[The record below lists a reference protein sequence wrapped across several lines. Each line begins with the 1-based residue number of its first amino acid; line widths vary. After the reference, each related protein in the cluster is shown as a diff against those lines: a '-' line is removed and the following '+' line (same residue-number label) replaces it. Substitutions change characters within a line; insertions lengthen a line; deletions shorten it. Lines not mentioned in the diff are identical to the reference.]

1 MNRIN
6 ETFVRLQKEGR
17 KALITFITAGDPSLE
32 KTPAMVMAMAE
43 NGADIIE
50 LGVPFSDPLADGPT
64 IQAASMRSIH
74 RGTTLRNI
82 ITMVRDIRS
91 HSQVPLVLMSY
102 YNPILAYGVS
112 DFVADATS
120 TGVNGVIIPD
130 LPPEEG
136 KQLRQEAEAKELALI
151 QLVSPTST
159 PERMARLCRLS
170 CGFVYYVM
178 VTGITGTRRQLP
190 PAIAESLRQLKNLTE
205 TPIAAGFGIST
216 PEQAFEVGQYADGVI
231 VGSALVKIV
240 AEHGEDLDLPERLG
254 SFVRELRFGLDGG
267 LIKKEV

>member
-6 ETFVRLQKEGR
+6 ETFSRLQKEGR
-17 KALITFITAGDPSLE
+17 KALITFITAGDPSLD

-74 RGTTLRNI
+74 RGTTLRDI
-82 ITMVRDIRS
+82 IAMVKKIRS
-91 HSQVPLVLMSY
+91 RCFVPLMLMSY
-102 YNPILAYGVS
+102 YNPILMYGVG
-112 DFVADATS
+112 DFVADAVTA
-120 TGVNGVIIPD
+120 GVNGVIIPD

-136 KQLRQEAEAKELALI
+136 KQLRQAAEAKELAVI
-151 QLVSPTST
+151 QLVAPTST
-159 PERMARLCRLS
+159 PERMADLCRLS
-170 CGFVYYVM
+170 RGFVYYVM
-178 VTGITGTRRQLP
+178 VTGITGARRELP
-190 PAIAESLRQLKNLTE
+190 PAIAESLMQLKSLTE

-216 PEQAFEVGQYADGVI
+216 PEQAAEVGRYADGVI

-240 AEHGEDLDLPERLG
+240 AEYGGDLDLPERLG
-254 SFVRELRFGLDGG
+254 AFVHELRFGLDGG
-267 LIKKEV
+267 FRVKRN

>member
-6 ETFVRLQKEGR
+6 ETFARLQREGR
-17 KALITFITAGDPSLE
+17 KALITFITAGDPSLDQ
-32 KTPAMVMAMAE
+32 TPALVTAMAA

-74 RGTTLRNI
+74 RGTTLRDI
-82 ITMVRDIRS
+82 IAMVGEIRS
-91 HSQVPLVLMSY
+91 RCPVPLVLMSY
-102 YNPILAYGVS
+102 YNPILVYGI
-112 DFVADATS
+112 DNFVADAVVA
-120 TGVNGVIIPD
+120 GVNGVIIPD

-136 KQLRQEAEAKELALI
+136 EHLRREAEARELALI

-159 PERMARLCRLS
+159 PERMAKLCRLS
-170 CGFVYYVM
+170 TGFVYYEM
-178 VTGITGTRRQLP
+178 VTGITGARRELP
-190 PAIAESLRQLKNLTE
+190 PAVAESLQQLKSLTD

-216 PEQAFEVGQYADGVI
+216 PAQAAEVGQYADGVI

-240 AEHGEDLDLPERLG
+240 AEHGGELDLPERLG
-254 SFVRELRFGLDGG
+254 AFVHELRLGLDGG
-267 LIKKEV
+267 VRVGGD